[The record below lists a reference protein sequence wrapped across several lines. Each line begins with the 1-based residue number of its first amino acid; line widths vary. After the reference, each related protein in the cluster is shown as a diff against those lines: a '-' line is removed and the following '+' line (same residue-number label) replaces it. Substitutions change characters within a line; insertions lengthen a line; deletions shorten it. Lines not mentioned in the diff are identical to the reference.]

1 MRQFIWWRRFHNTQ
15 KLPKNLLFKGASELL
30 QRIEFGE
37 YEFNHFGKEAVLED
51 AIYEYKVAEI
61 KKKSPWLKDETL
73 AEATEYI
80 RKQRNKRKALLM
92 KHHLEAED
100 RLLNQL
106 VIDLSKEFQLD
117 PDVIREVMETFDG
130 TTRELYFKC
139 MEISIKAEVNI
150 TKRPRLFQLQSEPGL
165 KPKEYK
171 YNKLWKSLQK

>member
-1 MRQFIWWRRFHNTQ
+1 M
-15 KLPKNLLFKGASELL
+15 LFKGASELL

-37 YEFNHFGKEAVLED
+37 YEFNHFGKEAGLED

-61 KKKSPWLKDETL
+61 KKKSPWLKGETL

-106 VIDLSKEFQLD
+106 IMDLSKEFQLD
-117 PDVIREVMETFDG
+117 PDVIGEVMETFDG

-139 MEISIKAEVNI
+139 MGISTKTEVNI
-150 TKRPRLFQLQSEPGL
+150 TKRPRLFQLQSEPSL